1 LNFGAEGEI
10 WPVRCGC
17 TTWRGWL
24 WVASLIAITVGVSGC
39 VKTISP
45 ARTFDAYEHKAK
57 DTAESVLSAVQTAR
71 LGARVGTDGDA
82 FGPYVSVLLSEAEEA
97 ASGAHATFD
106 SVQPPDA
113 HADRLRRQLGTLL
126 TKSDDHLSALRIAAR
141 RGELGRLSRLAMP
154 LRPLARQLDRFIS
167 RHE

>member
-1 LNFGAEGEI
+1 MRSGL
-10 WPVRCGC
+10 
-17 TTWRGWL
+17 TTWRRLRG
-24 WVASLIAITVGVSGC
+24 VASLIAIAIGATGC

-57 DTAESVLSAVQTAR
+57 HTAESVLSAVQTAR
-71 LGARVGTDGDA
+71 LGARVGTNGDA
-82 FGPYVSVLLSEAEEA
+82 FGPYISVLLSEAEEGA
-97 ASGAHATFD
+97 AHAHETFD

-126 TKSDDHLSALRIAAR
+126 NESDDHLSELRIAAR
-141 RGELGRLSRLAMP
+141 RGELGRLSRLALP
-154 LRPLARQLDRFIS
+154 LRSLARKLDRFVS

>member
-1 LNFGAEGEI
+1 MRRGG
-10 WPVRCGC
+10 
-17 TTWRGWL
+17 TTWRRLRWSAAF
-24 WVASLIAITVGVSGC
+24 VAITIGVTGC

-57 DTAESVLSAVQTAR
+57 HTAEAVLSAVQTAR
-71 LGARVGTDGDA
+71 LGARVGTNGDA
-82 FGPYVSVLLSEAEEA
+82 FGPYVSVVLSDAEEGA
-97 ASGAHATFD
+97 AHAHATFD

-113 HADRLRRQLGTLL
+113 HADQLRRQLGTLL

-141 RGELGRLSRLAMP
+141 RGELGRLSRLAVP
-154 LRPLARQLDRFIS
+154 LRALARKLDQFVS

>member
-1 LNFGAEGEI
+1 MRSGL
-10 WPVRCGC
+10 
-17 TTWRGWL
+17 TTWRRLRWL
-24 WVASLIAITVGVSGC
+24 VSFVAITVGVTGC

-57 DTAESVLSAVQTAR
+57 DTAETVLSAVQTAR
-71 LGARVGTDGDA
+71 LGARVGTNGDA
-82 FGPYVSVLLSEAEEA
+82 FGPYVSVVLSEAEEE

-113 HADRLRRQLGTLL
+113 HADQLRRQLGRLL
-126 TKSDDHLSALRIAAR
+126 TESDDHLSTLRIAAR
-141 RGELGRLSRLAMP
+141 RGELGRLSRLAVP
-154 LRPLARQLDRFIS
+154 LRSLARKLDRFVS

>member
-1 LNFGAEGEI
+1 M
-10 WPVRCGC
+10 RCGV
-17 TTWRGWL
+17 TAGRGWR
-24 WVASLIAITVGVSGC
+24 WGASLIAITVGVTGC
-39 VKTISP
+39 VRTISP

-82 FGPYVSVLLSEAEEA
+82 FGPYVSVLLSEAEEG
-97 ASGAHATFD
+97 ASHAHATFD

-113 HADRLRRQLGTLL
+113 HADRLRRRLGTLL
-126 TKSDDHLSALRIAAR
+126 TKSDDHLSTLRIAAR
-141 RGELGRLSRLAMP
+141 RGELGRLARLAVP
-154 LRPLARQLDRFIS
+154 LRPLARELDQFIS